1 MKGLSEKNKEIPGTV
16 TFEEALSR
24 LEEVVKTLEEKEL
37 PLEES
42 LAYFEEG
49 VRLTRFCRSKL
60 QDIES
65 RVELLVK
72 NSQGEDLTVPF
83 EVEEE

>member
-1 MKGLSEKNKEIPGTV
+1 VKHKEPVLAV

-24 LEEVVKTLEEKEL
+24 LEEVVKLLEEKEI

-49 VRLTRFCRSKL
+49 VNLARFCRSKL
-60 QDIES
+60 QEIES
-65 RVELLVK
+65 KVEILVK
-72 NSQGEDLTVPF
+72 SSQDGLMTLPFDL
-83 EVEEE
+83 EEE

>member
-1 MKGLSEKNKEIPGTV
+1 MEEMSKGAPPAIS
-16 TFEEALSR
+16 FEEAMSR
-24 LEEVVKTLEEKEL
+24 LEEVVRILEEREL

-60 QDIES
+60 KEIES
-65 RVELLVK
+65 RVEVLVK
-72 NSQGEDLTVPF
+72 NSRGEDTTVPF
-83 EVEEE
+83 ELEEE

>member
-1 MKGLSEKNKEIPGTV
+1 MADMTQDVPGTV

-24 LEEVVKTLEEKEL
+24 LEEVVRTLEEREL

-60 QDIES
+60 KEIES

-72 NSQGEDLTVPF
+72 GAQGEDLTVPF
-83 EVEEE
+83 EVEED

>member
-1 MKGLSEKNKEIPGTV
+1 V

-24 LEEVVKTLEEKEL
+24 LEEVVKLLEEKEI

-49 VRLTRFCRSKL
+49 VNLARFCRSKL
-60 QDIES
+60 QEIES
-65 RVELLVK
+65 KVEILVK
-72 NSQGEDLTVPF
+72 SSQDGLMTLPFDL
-83 EVEEE
+83 EEE

>member
-1 MKGLSEKNKEIPGTV
+1 MLEGNKEIPKTV

-24 LEEVVKTLEEKEL
+24 LEEVVKTLEEREL
-37 PLEES
+37 PLEEA

-49 VRLTRFCRSKL
+49 VRLTRFCRGKL
-60 QDIES
+60 KEIEG

-72 NSQGEDLTVPF
+72 DAGGEDRTVPF

>member
-1 MKGLSEKNKEIPGTV
+1 MKGVEDKVKETPGTV

-24 LEEVVKTLEEKEL
+24 LEEVVRTLEEREL

-60 QDIES
+60 QEIES

-72 NSQGEDLTVPF
+72 GPQGEDLTVPF
-83 EVEEE
+83 EVLEE